1 MALVLLGRDSSE
13 KAKEQNSDK
22 TLLDAVE
29 SGNEAVVRELLRRGN
44 VSLRTKD
51 SNGRTALHL
60 AVAKDRRLIANFLLD
75 KGADTEAV
83 QNSGEKP
90 LYLAAILGN
99 QLMVELLVEFNA
111 NIEALNLKTRTT
123 ALHAAVSKRHIQVA
137 RFLLR
142 HGANV
147 DSRDQAGATPLCIAV
162 RRGDLKSAEV
172 LLQYGANKKIR
183 LPEGGRTVEDL
194 AAGDNSMI
202 DMLNTAPLLEG
213 PPILPPKV
221 NGKFSL
227 PVVEDEPNILKA
239 CFGFEATIVDF
250 YIDDRERRIQVSSS
264 VHELLY
270 GRGPKEILSSERKS
284 KMVGRQPDFRWY
296 HLPANN
302 MAWIN
307 DLVARH
313 YLDRESGTAL
323 TQEDLE
329 ATLGFNIVAGRQ
341 TRASTAHSSFM
352 RPVCKTIKPRS
363 NLPRRRTA
371 DYSTD
376 GDALLKDPQKQVDH
390 IMLFVSRCHERLY
403 CR

>member
-1 MALVLLGRDSSE
+1 LQPQHATSGVDAGLENFDRLHHEPHQRASISAEFRTGSFGTFFLLSLYFPSFSVFRNPQVLLMALVLLGRDSSE

-44 VSLRTKD
+44 FSLRTKD

-250 YIDDRERRIQVSSS
+250 YIDDRERRIQASSS

-302 MAWIN
+302 VGPLTRLGPQN
-307 DLVARH
+307 SDDF
-313 YLDRESGTAL
+313 LDGM
-323 TQEDLE
+323 D
-329 ATLGFNIVAGRQ
+329 
-341 TRASTAHSSFM
+341 
-352 RPVCKTIKPRS
+352 
-363 NLPRRRTA
+363 
-371 DYSTD
+371 
-376 GDALLKDPQKQVDH
+376 
-390 IMLFVSRCHERLY
+390 
-403 CR
+403 